1 MGSEIVYC
9 TTCGE
14 RLLERDFQ
22 KGKAVTVLKK
32 NYCSVCMVEV
42 AKPKEEP
49 RRRMK
54 TTRVPKAEEA
64 PLSRRPL
71 YIGIAIAVLAFILV
85 MIVLSKGL

>member
-9 TTCGE
+9 TVCGD

-22 KGKAVTVLKK
+22 QGKAVTVLKK
-32 NYCSVCMVEV
+32 NYCAVCMVEV

-54 TTRVPKAEEA
+54 TTRVPKTEGL
-64 PLSRRPL
+64 PSRRPL
-71 YIGIAIAVLAFILV
+71 YIGIAIAVLAIILV
-85 MIVLSKGL
+85 MIVLTRG